1 MRAAFSLFRYQLRYW
16 RRHRLQAFLSLTGIV
31 LGVAVFSAIRM
42 ANEGALAAFSEGV
55 EAFAGRA
62 THRVFSPAGA
72 QVPDE
77 VFQRLV
83 AHPGVIAATPYLE
96 DSLRVEETPADGSFA
111 VTVLG
116 IDPFSGEPFHTFRF
130 SGAGEAENSSAG
142 TSGLIEEFLS
152 EPGAV
157 ILSAPLARR
166 LGLSPGATFRG
177 LILGQSRSLR
187 VVGVFRPSPGSG
199 EAFTGVA
206 LADVSTH
213 QELFG
218 KLGGVDAITLILR
231 EGGEAPVS
239 AALPEGLALERIG
252 KRSERIAVMAEA
264 FQLNL
269 EAMGLF
275 ALLVAGFLVFNAAT
289 FSVVQRRREIAIVRC
304 IGAPAEAVLGSLLL
318 EALVLG
324 VVAGI
329 LGVALGRMLAGIM
342 LSQTQ
347 ATLFEVILLTKAEF
361 IVSLGGWKIWVI
373 GILLGVIT
381 SLLGAWWP
389 AREAK
394 GVSPVFALS
403 AARGA
408 PARGQGWRPAAAG
421 GMLLLLLAAV
431 LVLPEWG
438 GLIAALV
445 GAMALALGGALL
457 CPLGLTLMAR
467 LSAPLLGRAI
477 GPAGRM
483 AGRNLQ
489 RSNSRTAV
497 ATAALMVAL
506 ALALSIEITVRSFRQ
521 TFDLWITQTLHA
533 DIYLDSHRGRAGF
546 PEKLAAW
553 LRAQPWVKE
562 SAELRQRRIT
572 MGDREVLLLGVQMF
586 SFARAFPAPHWRT
599 DRDSAL
605 AGVREGQVAISE
617 TLAYPLGL
625 KVGDTLTLPTLAGPR
640 QVTIAGIVQNY
651 ALPAGMIYL
660 ERSHYARLFGEESPR
675 GIAVWLTS
683 EANAEEAVNAI
694 RAHPESG
701 ALQVSRNSAVRE
713 EAMRVFDR
721 SFQITDF
728 MASLAAVIA
737 FIAVV
742 SALMALLEERTR
754 LLGYLRAVGFS
765 RRMLGLSLSL
775 EAGLIALTAA
785 LLSWGTGLLMSMVL
799 IFVVNRRA
807 FGWTLQFHP
816 GAGSYLGLLGLALVA
831 ALLGSIYPI
840 YRATRL
846 SITATIREE

>member
-1 MRAAFSLFRYQLRYW
+1 MKAAFSLFRYQLRYW
-16 RRHRLQAFLSLTGIV
+16 RRHRLQALLSLTGIV

-77 VFQRLV
+77 VFGRLV
-83 AHPGVIAATPYLE
+83 ALPGVVAATPYLE
-96 DSLRVEETPADGSFA
+96 DSLRVEETPAGGSFA

-116 IDPFSGEPFHTFRF
+116 IDPLSGEPFYTFRF
-130 SGAGEAENSSAG
+130 SGAGGAENPSGGAP
-142 TSGLIEEFLS
+142 GLIEEFLS

-166 LGLSPGATFRG
+166 LGLSPGATLRSR
-177 LILGQSRSLR
+177 ILGQSRMLR
-187 VVGVFRPSPGSG
+187 VVGVFRPAPGSG
-199 EAFTGVA
+199 EAFAGVA

-275 ALLVAGFLVFNAAT
+275 ALLVAAFLVFNAAT

-304 IGAPAEAVLGSLLL
+304 IGAPAGAVLGALLL

-421 GMLLLLLAAV
+421 GMLLLLL
-431 LVLPEWG
+431 
-438 GLIAALV
+438 
-445 GAMALALGGALL
+445 
-457 CPLGLTLMAR
+457 
-467 LSAPLLGRAI
+467 
-477 GPAGRM
+477 
-483 AGRNLQ
+483 
-489 RSNSRTAV
+489 
-497 ATAALMVAL
+497 
-506 ALALSIEITVRSFRQ
+506 
-521 TFDLWITQTLHA
+521 
-533 DIYLDSHRGRAGF
+533 
-546 PEKLAAW
+546 
-553 LRAQPWVKE
+553 
-562 SAELRQRRIT
+562 
-572 MGDREVLLLGVQMF
+572 
-586 SFARAFPAPHWRT
+586 
-599 DRDSAL
+599 
-605 AGVREGQVAISE
+605 
-617 TLAYPLGL
+617 
-625 KVGDTLTLPTLAGPR
+625 
-640 QVTIAGIVQNY
+640 
-651 ALPAGMIYL
+651 
-660 ERSHYARLFGEESPR
+660 
-675 GIAVWLTS
+675 
-683 EANAEEAVNAI
+683 
-694 RAHPESG
+694 
-701 ALQVSRNSAVRE
+701 
-713 EAMRVFDR
+713 
-721 SFQITDF
+721 
-728 MASLAAVIA
+728 
-737 FIAVV
+737 
-742 SALMALLEERTR
+742 
-754 LLGYLRAVGFS
+754 
-765 RRMLGLSLSL
+765 
-775 EAGLIALTAA
+775 
-785 LLSWGTGLLMSMVL
+785 
-799 IFVVNRRA
+799 
-807 FGWTLQFHP
+807 
-816 GAGSYLGLLGLALVA
+816 
-831 ALLGSIYPI
+831 
-840 YRATRL
+840 
-846 SITATIREE
+846 